1 MVERS
6 PIVSV
11 SALSADFL
19 RLEEDIKDIESIP
32 GVRMHHMDI
41 MDGHFV
47 NNLSFGFPVLKA
59 VKKIATLPLDV
70 HLMIETE
77 PSYIFRFAEAG
88 ADLLSFHV
96 EAYPDCSTILE
107 NLKDRFSGIK
117 LGLSFN
123 PETPIASIEPW
134 LEKLDFVN
142 LMSVHPGFGGQA
154 FIPESIQKV
163 RDLKTL
169 LEKKGVDNKVL
180 IEVDGGVNGDN
191 AVDLIQAGAN
201 ILVSGSYIYKKSTT
215 SERKKAVESL
225 IGSVE

>member
-11 SALSADFL
+11 SVLSADFL
-19 RLEEDIKDIESIP
+19 RLGEDIKDIESIP

-47 NNLSFGFPVLKA
+47 SNLSFGFPVVQA

-70 HLMIETE
+70 HLMIETD

-96 EAYPDCSTILE
+96 EAYPDCSAILE
-107 NLKDRFSGIK
+107 GLRDKFLGIK

-123 PETPIASIEPW
+123 PETPLSSMEPW
-134 LEKLDFVN
+134 LEKLDFIN

-163 RDLKTL
+163 RELAKL
-169 LEKKGVDNKVL
+169 LEKKGLDNKVL

-191 AVDLIQAGAN
+191 ATDLIQAGAS
-201 ILVSGSYIYKKSTT
+201 ILVSGSYIYKKGSRK
-215 SERKKAVESL
+215 ERKKAVESL
-225 IGSVE
+225 VGSVE

>member
-19 RLEEDIKDIESIP
+19 RLGEDIKDIESIP
-32 GVRMHHMDI
+32 GVGMHHMDI

-70 HLMIETE
+70 HLMIETD

-96 EAYPDCSTILE
+96 EAYPDCSSILE
-107 NLKDRFSGIK
+107 QLRDNFPGIK

-123 PETPIASIEPW
+123 PETPITSIEPW
-134 LEKLDFVN
+134 CTRVDFIN

-163 RDLKTL
+163 RDLRNL
-169 LEKKGVDNKVL
+169 LENKGVANKVL

-191 AVDLIQAGAN
+191 ARSLIEAGAG
-201 ILVSGSYIYKKSTT
+201 ILVSGSYIYKKGIT

-225 IGSVE
+225 LAV